1 MSWEIALA
9 AVLTGLITLWVLP
22 LNMRLATKWKLVAMP
37 DARRIH
43 KLQTPEAGGLSF
55 GLAIVLA
62 QFAFGLI
69 YWQQYGPMLS
79 GLALTGLLALL
90 LGAYD
95 DRFEAGPLI
104 KVLGYLALGLLMWI
118 FGYRVQF
125 LTNPLGGDLVLGW
138 ISFPATL
145 IWYFAVINAI
155 NLIDGMDGLASG
167 ITVVVSGVLLVVG
180 LKEGN
185 YPVILLS
192 ALLCAGNLAF
202 LKYNFPP
209 AKIFMGD
216 TGATFIGLNLAAI
229 STAGDAQFKGIT
241 SMTLIIPL
249 TVLAIP
255 LIDVVLAVF
264 RRIRVGSIF
273 KADKSHIHHIML
285 GFGLSQKAIAII
297 VYIVTLLFGLI
308 AIGFSFSGKRT
319 LFSVLLGLMIV
330 MVISAY
336 LFMRQEQDK

>member
-1 MSWEIALA
+1 MNWEIGLA
-9 AVLTGLITLWVLP
+9 AVLTGVFTLLLLP
-22 LNMRLATKWKLVAMP
+22 LNMRLSTKWKLVAMP

-43 KLQTPEAGGLSF
+43 KQQTPEAGGLSF
-55 GLAIVLA
+55 GLVIVLA
-62 QFAFGLI
+62 QFIFGLI
-69 YWQQYGPMLS
+69 NWQQYGPMLS

-90 LGAYD
+90 LGVWD
-95 DRFEAGPLI
+95 DRFEAGALL

-138 ISFPATL
+138 ISFPVTL

-180 LKEGN
+180 LKGGN

-209 AKIFMGD
+209 ARIFMGD

-255 LIDVVLAVF
+255 LIDVVLAIS
-264 RRIRVGSIF
+264 RRIRVGNIL

-319 LFSVLLGLMIV
+319 LFSVLLGLMIL
-330 MVISAY
+330 MVVGAY
-336 LFMRQEQDK
+336 IFMRQEQDK